1 MLVGCEELTGGLEPV
16 INVEIFECF
25 SLAGWLY
32 QEFGSYDEAFYISGA
47 VAVFSCLLLF
57 GVEYMRRK
65 HSKFYVMDDRGL
77 ICNCGQTN
85 NQSSSFECAEE
96 SASEAGDSDIEVQ
109 PILEPKKAASVKKR
123 CFLHGSTEISG
134 KLLVVERETVL

>member
-65 HSKFYVMDDRGL
+65 HSKFYVMDDREL
-77 ICNCGQTN
+77 TCNCCQTN
-85 NQSSSFECAEE
+85 NQNSSFECTEE
-96 SASEAGDSDIEVQ
+96 SASEANDSDIEVQ
-109 PILEPKKAASVKKR
+109 PMLEPKKVAPVKKR
-123 CFLHGSTEISG
+123 CFLHGSTEIRG

>member
-1 MLVGCEELTGGLEPV
+1 M
-16 INVEIFECF
+16 
-25 SLAGWLY
+25 Y
-32 QEFGSYDEAFYISGA
+32 QKFGSYDEAFYISGA

-57 GVEYMRRK
+57 GVEHMRRK
-65 HSKFYVMDDRGL
+65 HSKFFVMDDRGL

-85 NQSSSFECAEE
+85 NQNSSFECTEE

-109 PILEPKKAASVKKR
+109 PILESKKAASVKKR